1 MVAADTF
8 IRQPGGRMEKEKRQ
22 VRKCYTSCLQSVSV
36 IIKFYLLIDRY
47 QRNRQQVRG
56 AGPRPHC
63 TALLGEQVI
72 GTRGLLR
79 NKTRLLVSHG
89 VKCSW

>member
-1 MVAADTF
+1 MVAANTF

-22 VRKCYTSCLQSVSV
+22 VRKCYTSSLQSVSV

-63 TALLGEQVI
+63 TALLGSALHWHESSEHAP
-72 GTRGLLR
+72 GGPA
-79 NKTRLLVSHG
+79 G
-89 VKCSW
+89 